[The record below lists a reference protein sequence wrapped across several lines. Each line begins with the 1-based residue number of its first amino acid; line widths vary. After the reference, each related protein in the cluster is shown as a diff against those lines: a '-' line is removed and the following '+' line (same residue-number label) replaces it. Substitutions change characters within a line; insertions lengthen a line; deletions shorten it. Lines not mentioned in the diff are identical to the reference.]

1 MKEQIDIT
9 ADSSATKMLS
19 GHYKNWQNPFVF
31 LAVASIVMSV
41 TFAGW
46 MAMLNNF
53 VIEQAAFTGAEIG
66 MLQSLRE
73 IPGFLAFTAVFVLLV
88 FTEQVFALISLC
100 VLSIGVAITGLFPSI
115 YGLYAT
121 TVLMSIGFHY
131 YETLNTSLS
140 LQWFKK
146 DEAAAKLGKLM
157 SIKSA
162 ASLLCYGLI
171 WLGFSLFSTSYQVM
185 YLFFGLSGLFLTL
198 WLAFSMPKFPM
209 EHAQHKK
216 IILRKRYSLY
226 YFLTFLAGARRQIF
240 VVFAGFL
247 MVEKFG
253 YTVQQITVLYMINHV
268 INFFLA
274 PKIGQWIAKVGER
287 KALTLEY
294 LGLIT
299 VFIGYALVESANIAA
314 ALYII
319 DHLFFAM
326 AIALKTYFQKIADPK
341 DIASSAG
348 VSFSINHIA
357 AVVIPATFGLIWL
370 YDTSLVFYAG
380 AAFAVISL
388 TASQFIKTTT
398 PAPSN

>member
-1 MKEQIDIT
+1 MEELAKEKINSQPMQDLESNN
-9 ADSSATKMLS
+9 AK
-19 GHYKNWQNPFVF
+19 WQSPFIF
-31 LAVASIVMSV
+31 LAVASMVMAI

-73 IPGFLAFTAVFVLLV
+73 IPGFLAFSAVFVLLV
-88 FTEQVFALISLC
+88 FTEQTFALISLC
-100 VLSIGVAITGLFPSI
+100 LLSIGVAITGFFPSI

-131 YETLNTSLS
+131 YETINTSLS

-146 DEAAAKLGKLM
+146 DEAAAKLGQLM

-162 ASLLCYGLI
+162 ASLTCYGLI
-171 WLGFSLFSTSYQVM
+171 WVGFSFLSASYQVM
-185 YLFFGLSGLFLTL
+185 YLFFGLSGLLLTL
-198 WLAFSMPKFPM
+198 WLVFFMPKFPM

-253 YTVQQITVLYMINHV
+253 YSVQQITVLYMINHV

-287 KALTLEY
+287 KALTVEY

-299 VFIGYALVESANIAA
+299 VFVGYALAESANVAA
-314 ALYII
+314 ALYVI

-326 AIALKTYFQKIADPK
+326 SIALKTYFQKIADPK

-370 YDTSLVFYAG
+370 YDTSMVFYAG

-388 TASQFIKTTT
+388 TASQFIKT
-398 PAPSN
+398 SKDIS